1 MRAAIRWTTSND
13 STMATRAKTL
23 QIFLPSGDPQGI
35 RQAEITTRIVRLI
48 EVPRALLKDFL
59 AMPESAGGAVYFLF
73 GDREE
78 AAKPQVYIGQTTD
91 LKKRLVKHQKEK
103 DFWQRAVVMLSRAES
118 LTTTHSLYLERL
130 CIQRAKEAGRFSVEN
145 DTNGNKLNTTR
156 PLEAECEEL
165 FETGETLMSTLGF
178 QLFEKPTKAA
188 DATNLYS
195 CTVSGTDARA
205 QYTAEGMAVLKGSK
219 ARGQVTDSFK
229 DKGFDVLRK
238 KLEAE
243 GVLKRSGEHLVFTQD
258 YLFKSPSAAAAIVVG
273 NNMNGWISWK
283 NQDGKTLDAVVRQVG

>member
-1 MRAAIRWTTSND
+1 MKA
-13 STMATRAKTL
+13 RAKTI

-73 GDREE
+73 GDAEE
-78 AAKPQVYIGQTTD
+78 TAKPKVYVGQTTD
-91 LKKRLVKHQKEK
+91 LKQRLIDHQKKK
-103 DFWQRAVVMLSRAES
+103 DFWHRVVVMLSRAES

-130 CIQRAKEAGRFSVEN
+130 CIHRAKEAGRYVVEN
-145 DTNGNKLNTTR
+145 DTNGNKLNTTK

-178 QLFEKPTKAA
+178 LLFEKPAKPQGADLYFCTAA
-188 DATNLYS
+188 
-195 CTVSGTDARA
+195 GTDARA
-205 QYTAEGMAVLKGSK
+205 QYTPEGMAVLKGSK
-219 ARGQVTDSFK
+219 ARGTVTDSFK
-229 DKGFDVLRK
+229 DKGFNTLRQQ
-238 KLEAE
+238 LGAA
-243 GVLKRSGEHLVFTQD
+243 GVLKPSGEHLVFTQD
-258 YLFKSPSAAAAIVVG
+258 YFFKSPSAAAAIVVG

-283 NQDGKTLDAVVRQVG
+283 NQAGKTLDAVVRQAAS